1 MGLLHMLKPPDW
13 NRLRPTKHKGTYM
26 LFRRRVK
33 GKEGRATRA
42 ITDRRTVV
50 IAMKNENDDIM
61 IGGDRARE

>member
-1 MGLLHMLKPPDW
+1 
-13 NRLRPTKHKGTYM
+13 M